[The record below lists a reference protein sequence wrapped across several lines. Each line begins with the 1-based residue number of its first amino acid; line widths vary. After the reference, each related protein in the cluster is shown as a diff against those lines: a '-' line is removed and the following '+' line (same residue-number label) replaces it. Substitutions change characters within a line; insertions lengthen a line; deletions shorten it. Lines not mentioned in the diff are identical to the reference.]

1 MACTRFSSG
10 LRSRLSSLYSC
21 CLGRSRGSQKN
32 AHDLLLQT
40 GGKLG
45 GLVNTVDPSEASMP
59 LNELQVTE

>member
-1 MACTRFSSG
+1 
-10 LRSRLSSLYSC
+10 
-21 CLGRSRGSQKN
+21 LGRSRGSQKN